1 MTAIDPSP
9 APQGPTERLSHL
21 RVSGFRSIRSLE
33 IDIGDLT
40 VLVGANGSGK
50 SNFVGFFNLLSAV
63 LSQRLQLYVERKG
76 RASSILHYGP
86 KVTRSLV
93 AALTFSGAN
102 NTSTYDFSLEF
113 AAPDRLVFSS
123 ERLEFQRVGEAKPF
137 TRSLGAGHTETEL
150 TQLASQ
156 ATDSTMRTVARVFL
170 RRLKGLRVYH
180 FHDTS
185 ETAQIRLTQDLA
197 DHQALH
203 ATGDNL
209 AAFLYMLQQSYPAH
223 YDRIVSTVRLA
234 VPYLRDFVLEPDRL
248 SAGRIQL
255 RWRDRSADHEFG
267 AHQLSD
273 GSLRMIAL
281 ITALMQPEELL
292 PALIAIDEPELG
304 LHPSAIATVA
314 QLIQA
319 VSKKRQVIVATQ
331 SSRLISGFAPEDVV
345 VVEREEDER
354 GHGASTFKRLSDEAL
369 GAWREDY
376 DLGQLYDMNVT
387 GGGPQ

>member
-1 MTAIDPSP
+1 MTEPDPSP
-9 APQGPTERLSHL
+9 APPAPPERLSHL
-21 RVSGFRSIRSLE
+21 KVAGFRSIRNL
-33 IDIGDLT
+33 DLDLGDLT

-50 SNFVGFFNLLSAV
+50 SNFVGFFNMLSAM
-63 LSQRLQLYVERKG
+63 LWEDLQLYVQRKG
-76 RASSILHYGP
+76 GASSILHYGP
-86 KVTRSLV
+86 KLTRSLN
-93 AALTFSGAN
+93 ASLTFSGAN
-102 NTSTYDFSLEF
+102 GTSAYEFSLEF
-113 AAPDRLVFSS
+113 AAPDRLVFSK
-123 ERLEFQRVGEAKPF
+123 EQLEFEQVDEAQPF
-137 TRSLGAGHTETEL
+137 SGSLGSGQTETRL
-150 TQLASQ
+150 TLLASQ
-156 ATDSTMRTVARVFL
+156 GTGSVARMVSRAFL
-170 RRLKGLRVYH
+170 KRLQGLRVYH

-185 ETAQIRLTQDLA
+185 ETASIRLTQDLA
-197 DHQALH
+197 DHRALH
-203 ATGDNL
+203 ATGGNL
-209 AAFLYMLQQSYPAH
+209 AAFLYMLQQSFPAH

-248 SAGRIQL
+248 SAGSIQL

-273 GSLRMIAL
+273 GSLRAIAL
-281 ITALMQPEELL
+281 ITALMQPEALL

-314 QLIQA
+314 QLIRA
-319 VSKKRQVIVATQ
+319 ASKKRQVIVATQ
-331 SSRLISGFAPEDVV
+331 SSRLIAGFAPEEVV

-369 GAWREDY
+369 GAWRDDY

>member
-1 MTAIDPSP
+1 MTEPDPSSAPP
-9 APQGPTERLSHL
+9 APPERLSHL
-21 RVSGFRSIRSLE
+21 KVAGFRSIRNLDLE
-33 IDIGDLT
+33 LGDLT

-50 SNFVGFFNLLSAV
+50 SNFVGFFNLLSAM
-63 LSQRLQLYVERKG
+63 LSQDLQLYVQRKG
-76 RASSILHYGP
+76 GASSILHYGP
-86 KVTRSLV
+86 KLTPSLSASLTV
-93 AALTFSGAN
+93 SGVNGTGIYEFALG
-102 NTSTYDFSLEF
+102 F
-113 AAPDRLVFSS
+113 AAPDRLVFAG
-123 ERLEFQRVGEAKPF
+123 ERLEFQRVGEAQPF
-137 TRSLGAGHTETEL
+137 IRSLGAGHTEPQLTEL
-150 TQLASQ
+150 ARAPDLVP
-156 ATDSTMRTVARVFL
+156 RTVARECLKHL
-170 RRLKGLRVYH
+170 RRIRMYH

-185 ETAQIRLTQDLA
+185 EAAPIRLTQDLP
-197 DHQALH
+197 DNHSLQAN
-203 ATGDNL
+203 GSNL

-223 YDRIVSTVRLA
+223 FDRILTTVRLA
-234 VPYLRDFVLEPDRL
+234 VPYLRDFVLERDRL
-248 SAGRIQL
+248 SPGRIQL

-273 GSLRMIAL
+273 GSLRAIAL

-314 QLIQA
+314 QLIRA
-319 VSKKRQVIVATQ
+319 VSRKRQVIVATQ
-331 SSRLISGFAPEDVV
+331 SSRLIAGFAPEEVV
-345 VVEREEDER
+345 VVERDEDER